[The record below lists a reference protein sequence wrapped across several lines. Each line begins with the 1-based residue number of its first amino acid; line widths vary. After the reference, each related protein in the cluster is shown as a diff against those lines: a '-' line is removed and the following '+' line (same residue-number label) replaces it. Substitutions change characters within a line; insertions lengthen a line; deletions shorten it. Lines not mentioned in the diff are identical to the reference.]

1 MKKYIVCFL
10 VLLIIGSGVGG
21 YYLMRGERLSDDE
34 KKYIEEVKEVST
46 KEVSRA
52 ATKLI
57 EEIYNEKTKTS
68 EKEIVTLP
76 AAFIGITRTE
86 MIEKLDSYMENMPLE
101 ELNQGLVSYE
111 LMYFSPEYIMTRK
124 TYNLPDN
131 FKKYYIRFSRG
142 CLTVYYSDRETVY
155 EYTDIALD
163 ALPADVRAKALSG
176 FAVKDEKE
184 LYDFLETYSS

>member
-131 FKKYYIRFSRG
+131 FKKYYIRFSKG

>member
-1 MKKYIVCFL
+1 MKKYIICSL
-10 VLLIIGSGVGG
+10 LLLILGGGLGG
-21 YYLMRGERLSDDE
+21 YFLAGKERLSDDE
-34 KKYIEEVKEVST
+34 KKYIEEAREAST
-46 KEVSRA
+46 KEVSRSS
-52 ATKLI
+52 TKLI
-57 EEIYNEKTKTS
+57 AEVYNEKTQTS
-68 EKEIVTLP
+68 EKEILTLP
-76 AAFIGITRTE
+76 AVFLGITRTE
-86 MIEKLDSYMENMPLE
+86 MIEKLDDYMENMPLD

-142 CLTVYYSDRETVY
+142 CLTVYYSDKETVY
-155 EYTDIALD
+155 EYTDIGLD